1 MRLQSRLNALEQL
14 SSTELA
20 HCVLWHNSVP
30 FADALKLSEASADS
44 KDRLL
49 IELVPG
55 RVERDSITLTA
66 DQHLEQTK
74 AYAWAR
80 RDGCLT

>member
-1 MRLQSRLNALEQL
+1 MRLQSRLDALERM

-30 FADALKLSEASADS
+30 FADALALSEASVDS

-55 RVERDSITLTA
+55 RVERDSMLLTA
-66 DQHLEQTK
+66 DQRDEQAK
-74 AYAWAR
+74 AYAWA
-80 RDGCLT
+80 DGMGV

>member
-1 MRLQSRLNALEQL
+1 MRLQSRLDALERM

-30 FADALKLSEASADS
+30 FDDALALSEASPDC
-44 KDRLL
+44 KEQLL

-55 RVERDSITLTA
+55 RVERDSLPLTA
-66 DQHLEQTK
+66 DQCAEQTK
-74 AYAWAR
+74 AYAWS
-80 RDGCLT
+80 DGTDV

>member
-1 MRLQSRLNALEQL
+1 MRLQSRLDALERM

-30 FADALKLSEASADS
+30 FDDALALSEASADS
-44 KDRLL
+44 KERLL

-55 RVERDSITLTA
+55 RVERDTVALTA
-66 DQHLEQTK
+66 EQTK
-74 AYAWAR
+74 AYAWA
-80 RDGCLT
+80 DGMGV

>member
-1 MRLQSRLNALEQL
+1 MRLHSRLDALERM

-20 HCVLWHNSVP
+20 HCVLWHHSVP
-30 FADALKLSEASADS
+30 FGDAMAMSDSSADC

-55 RVERDSITLTA
+55 RVERDLIALTP
-66 DQHLEQTK
+66 DQHDEHSK
-74 AYAWAR
+74 AYAWA
-80 RDGCLT
+80 DEADN